1 MAILDKRNE
10 FASAVAIPASA
21 GTVAVGD
28 VIDLQGLGGGTVI
41 GKQRDAGNGEDVV
54 WYVSINAP
62 GAGGTSVQFQLV
74 SSAAS
79 DLSSPNIH
87 AQSAVVPLASLTAGK
102 VILQITLP
110 LEDPTYLRYLGIRA
124 VTVGAFSGGTFSSG
138 LKLDATAWKAYADA
152 DN

>member
-1 MAILDKRNE
+1 MAILDKRLE
-10 FASAVAIPASA
+10 FADAVAIPASA
-21 GTVAVGD
+21 GTVAIGD
-28 VIDLQGLGGGTVI
+28 VVDLRGLGVGAIGG
-41 GKQRDAGNGEDVV
+41 QRDIGNGEDVV
-54 WYVSINAP
+54 WYASVDVA
-62 GAGGTSVQFQLV
+62 GAGGTSMQLQLV

-102 VILQITLP
+102 MLVQITVP

-124 VTVGAFSGGTFSSG
+124 VTVGTFSGGSFSSG

-152 DN
+152 VN